1 MSSPTSP
8 DISAPRANRRG
19 GIGRCRVKRRYLRK
33 APVIEYQI
41 SSYCNGGGCVE
52 VGRTHDGPVVV
63 RDSKDPERRAS
74 LVFTAEE
81 WSAFVSGVKNGEF
94 DLA

>member
-1 MSSPTSP
+1 MTGVVPRHSSRSHTAGCSTLVVGTARTP
-8 DISAPRANRRG
+8 
-19 GIGRCRVKRRYLRK
+19 RK

-52 VGRTHDGPVVV
+52 VGRTPGGPVVV

-81 WSAFVSGVKNGEF
+81 WAAFVAGVKNGEF
-94 DLA
+94 DLT

>member
-1 MSSPTSP
+1 MTGALPRHPSRGRTAEGELSLWVQ
-8 DISAPRANRRG
+8 SAPP
-19 GIGRCRVKRRYLRK
+19 RK
-33 APVIEYQI
+33 APAPVIEYQI

-52 VGRTHDGPVVV
+52 VGRTSDGPVVV

-81 WSAFVSGVKNGEF
+81 WAAFVAGVKNGEF